1 MNGKLEFRKGG
12 LRAIFEAAGIE
23 LNAEAQALV
32 EGYDRLLEQTID
44 NLTAII
50 KQHEAGQRLER
61 TAASVGLTVEDYQ
74 KSSPKLNLSSGS
86 GVGIIGESAEIA
98 ILDDPQAEVKEGELV
113 RLLNPFQFIVDNN
126 IELNSVLGHE
136 IMNTPLLVLEII
148 SSAGKHTYRVRPL
161 RYALNFLLDRDQ
173 FVPANSQASGP
184 AIPPAPDDVDP
195 FQYQAHKEYMEHIGS
210 PIAPEGADKL
220 YAPQRGDIV
229 RLKAPQDHVDEPA
242 QILNFLAGDLKVVNI
257 FPINGL
263 YRLQAAEQPYLG
275 VTVSR
280 DQFYFVRRFAEER
293 S

>member
-1 MNGKLEFRKGG
+1 MNKQNFSG
-12 LRAIFEAAGIE
+12 LGAIFKAAGIE

-32 EGYDRLLEQTID
+32 DGYDRLLEQTIAD
-44 NLTAII
+44 LTALF
-50 KQHEAGQRLER
+50 KQYEAGPRL
-61 TAASVGLTVEDYQ
+61 
-74 KSSPKLNLSSGS
+74 KLSSGS

-161 RYALNFLLDRDQ
+161 RYAINFSLDRDQ
-173 FVPANSQASGP
+173 FIPAKSQASGP
-184 AIPPAPDDVDP
+184 TIPPAPEGVDP

-220 YAPQRGDIV
+220 YSPQRGDIV

-280 DQFYFVRRFAEER
+280 DQFYFVRRFAEQP
-293 S
+293 